1 MTVSQQFIK
10 KQLTNRKTLGIIA
23 FASRD
28 VADVKFNGILAE
40 QQFGLRRNTQEAEE
54 APLLRV

>member
-1 MTVSQQFIK
+1 MHLLYNNSCAARSGLTVRTIK
-10 KQLTNRKTLGIIA
+10 V
-23 FASRD
+23 FYCY
-28 VADVKFNGILAE
+28 ILAE